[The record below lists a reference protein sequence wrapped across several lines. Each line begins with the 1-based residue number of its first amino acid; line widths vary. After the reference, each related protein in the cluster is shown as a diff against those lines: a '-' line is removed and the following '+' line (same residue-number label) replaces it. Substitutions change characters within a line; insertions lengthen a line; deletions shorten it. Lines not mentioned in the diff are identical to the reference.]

1 MFLFVLKWQE
11 TGLLY
16 NLQIC
21 FPGNYLGSFYWLS
34 LLDVLFVVVELVI
47 TSGNWWCAS
56 LHIFNC
62 WHGPVPCAGWRPGGP
77 GSTHRWAL
85 GTEHRAG
92 GSRRWAASW
101 DTMVE
106 GQPGPKSGQVV
117 AISGAWGDLAPTF
130 SRLCAPRWWTAV
142 MNATSSYCPSAC
154 LCIAL
159 ISTLVLFPFLIFL
172 LQNHFTCFS
181 IETIYWTHSKVIGYD
196 ELFTCGRPIWV
207 FQWQIPM
214 WHCFFFYL
222 PFDKI
227 QKL

>member
-1 MFLFVLKWQE
+1 MCCLLLWSWWSLQATDGAHHCTFLTVGTDLFPALGG
-11 TGLLY
+11 GL
-16 NLQIC
+16 
-21 FPGNYLGSFYWLS
+21 G
-34 LLDVLFVVVELVI
+34 D
-47 TSGNWWCAS
+47 
-56 LHIFNC
+56 
-62 WHGPVPCAGWRPGGP
+62 P

-130 SRLCAPRWWTAV
+130 SRLSAPRWWTAV
-142 MNATSSYCPSAC
+142 MNATPSYCPPAC

-159 ISTLVLFPFLIFL
+159 ISTPVLFPFLIFL
-172 LQNHFTCFS
+172 LQNHFACFLT
-181 IETIYWTHSKVIGYD
+181 ETIYWTHSKVIGYC
-196 ELFTCGRPIWV
+196 ELFTSGRSIWV

-214 WHCFFFYL
+214 WHCFL
-222 PFDKI
+222 SSI
-227 QKL
+227 W